1 MFARKIQS
9 VIWMSRNAGGDRRR
23 NFESLYVFADGFSSR
38 EELEARIRELGLSRD
53 SFLFLDF
60 CGMSYAVSL
69 NSYHSRLVLTKEKI
83 YLKEGPGG
91 GFDVM
96 DASDFDPDRA
106 VITEF
111 PVPDRK
117 NWQDGMCCDM
127 EMADPSLALFRADGS
142 LVGKDE
148 HIWNNAIIS
157 FALNFFIREIRISTN
172 EYVEH
177 VFSNYYSDRSL
188 VSKYETVYRLRDQG
202 YLYYNPFWETVS
214 RTESEKRK
222 KEKKLLEGLQ
232 VPPVIKREEVLPGIK
247 LMKEREAD
255 PARMYSQRPLRYQ
268 GWYGGYF

>member
-9 VIWMSRNAGGDRRR
+9 VIWISGNTRSGGRR

-38 EELEARIRELGLSRD
+38 KELEARIRELGLSRD
-53 SFLFLDF
+53 SFLFLEF
-60 CGMSYAVSL
+60 CGMSYAVSM
-69 NSYHSRLVLTKEKI
+69 NSYHSRLILTKEKI

-96 DASDFDPDRA
+96 DVSDFAPDRA
-106 VITEF
+106 AITEF

-127 EMADPSLALFRADGS
+127 EMTDPCLALFRADGS
-142 LVGKDE
+142 RVGKDE
-148 HIWNNAIIS
+148 YIWNNAIIS

-188 VSKYETVYRLRDQG
+188 ASKYETVFRLRNEG

-232 VPPVIKREEVLPGIK
+232 VPPVIKREEILPGVK
-247 LMKEREAD
+247 LMKDREIA
-255 PARMYSQRPLRYQ
+255 PTKMHRTRPMYYQ
-268 GWYGGYF
+268 NRYGGYF

>member
-9 VIWMSRNAGGDRRR
+9 VIWMSRNTGGGGRR
-23 NFESLYVFADGFSSR
+23 NFESLYIFEDGFSSQD
-38 EELEARIRELGLSRD
+38 ELEARIRKLGLGRD
-53 SFLFLDF
+53 PFLFLRF
-60 CGMSYAVSL
+60 CGMFYAVSL

-83 YLKEGPGG
+83 YCKEGYGD

-142 LVGKDE
+142 LVGRDE
-148 HIWNNAIIS
+148 HIWNNAVIS
-157 FALNFFIREIRISTN
+157 FALNFFAREIRISTN

-188 VSKYETVYRLRDQG
+188 AGKYETVYRLREEG
-202 YLYYNPFWETVS
+202 YLYYNPFRGTFS
-214 RTESEKRK
+214 RTESEKRR
-222 KEKKLLEGLQ
+222 KEKNLLGQ
-232 VPPVIKREEVLPGIK
+232 IKVPPVIKREEILPGVK
-247 LMKEREAD
+247 LMKEREIN
-255 PARMYSQRPLRYQ
+255 PARMYSTMSLQYQRR
-268 GWYGGYF
+268 YGGYF